1 MLNKLSTYA
10 LVVRDRKRTLDVLSA
25 DKFKKNRQTAD
36 IIRLTHAIEKGLC
49 LEEPRLGFGAAKLN
63 KLFSLCREYANA
75 FGCDEFCLKMA
86 RDAVKAYIA
95 FHKEK
100 EYQSEAFA
108 QICAEY
114 DAFPCK
120 DTGEQEVYGGTL
132 HIQNKCEL
140 SIEQLE
146 TFFADRH
153 SIRDFVRKEVDDEI
167 IMRAVRAA
175 QYAPSACN
183 RQAVRAYVLSSKQLC
198 QLYGSNLEGVGGFAE
213 NADKFILITGQ
224 LSAYNQGE
232 YNQHI
237 VSASI
242 FATYLMQALF
252 AQNIG
257 TCIVQRPLYYFKQW
271 DQIAKAIGAPEDER
285 LVFMIAVGHMKE
297 EYTVPVSKRFPPEQ
311 VVKFIKDK
319 QD

>member
-1 MLNKLSTYA
+1 MLNRLSSYA
-10 LVVRDRKRTLDVLSA
+10 MVVRDRKRTLDVLNA
-25 DKFKKNRQTAD
+25 EEFKKNRKTAD
-36 IIRLTHAIEKGLC
+36 IIRLVHAIEKGLC
-49 LEEPRLGFGAAKLN
+49 LENPRLGFGVAKLN
-63 KLFSLCREYANA
+63 KLFALCREYADA

-86 RDAVKAYIA
+86 RDVVKAYIA
-95 FHKEK
+95 FHKAK

-108 QICAEY
+108 QICADY

-120 DTGEQEVYGGTL
+120 DAGEQEVYGGVL

-146 TFFADRH
+146 KFFADRH
-153 SIRDFVRKEVDDEI
+153 SIRDFARKEIDDET

-183 RQAVRAYVLSSKQLC
+183 RQAARAYVLSSKQLC
-198 QLYGSNLEGVGGFAE
+198 ELYGSDLEGIGGFAE

-224 LSAYNQGE
+224 LSAYTPGE

-252 AQNIG
+252 VQNIG
-257 TCIVQRPLYYFKQW
+257 TCIVQRPLCYFKQW
-271 DQIAKAIGAPEDER
+271 DKIAKAIGAPDDER
-285 LVFMIAVGHMKE
+285 LVFMMAAGYMKE
-297 EYTVPVSKRFPPEQ
+297 NYAVPVSKRFPIEEI
-311 VVKFIKDK
+311 VKIVK
-319 QD
+319 